1 MGGKRASHKREEERR
16 LVKIQKKIVVF
27 YQNYSSAMM
36 TPHTHSQLCHSLC
49 NYMHISFLFKWS
61 IFDHFLRE
69 LKSIIAVRFKA
80 IVFQITVLVIYGRT
94 DDMLTTVYCNAR
106 NAMNGSRRALFM
118 VTNIASK
125 DGVGVVKL
133 FIDQRACLGDC
144 CCVEE
149 K

>member
-1 MGGKRASHKREEERR
+1 
-16 LVKIQKKIVVF
+16 
-27 YQNYSSAMM
+27 MM
-36 TPHTHSQLCHSLC
+36 TPHTHSRLCHSLC
-49 NYMHISFLFKWS
+49 NYMHISFLFSLLKWI
-61 IFDHFLRE
+61 IFDHLLRE
-69 LKSIIAVRFKA
+69 LKSIITVRFKA

-106 NAMNGSRRALFM
+106 NAMNGSRRVLFM

-125 DGVGVVKL
+125 DGVGVAKL

>member
-1 MGGKRASHKREEERR
+1 
-16 LVKIQKKIVVF
+16 
-27 YQNYSSAMM
+27 MM
-36 TPHTHSQLCHSLC
+36 TPYHTHIVSSLC
-49 NYMHISFLFKWS
+49 NYMHISFLFSLLKWN
-61 IFDHFLRE
+61 IFDHFLRD
-69 LKSIIAVRFKA
+69 LKSIVAVRFKA